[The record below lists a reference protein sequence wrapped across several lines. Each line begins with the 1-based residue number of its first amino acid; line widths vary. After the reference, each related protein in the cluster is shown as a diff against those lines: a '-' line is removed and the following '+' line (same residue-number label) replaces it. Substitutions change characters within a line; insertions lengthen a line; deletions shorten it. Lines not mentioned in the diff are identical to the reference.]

1 MTNKFLLLA
10 TVFNLDSRLVIPTDN
25 IERKMFDIRLY
36 FRVAE
41 LATNQTFGIKD
52 TGDHDY

>member
-41 LATNQTFGIKD
+41 LATNQTFGIED